1 MQYEVAYS
9 CVYMYVYHKHYTYV
23 YKHYIE
29 YKVYKEVFE
38 NHKGRSDMFF
48 VTM

>member
-1 MQYEVAYS
+1 
-9 CVYMYVYHKHYTYV
+9 MYVYHKLYTLYV

-38 NHKGRSDMFF
+38 NH
-48 VTM
+48 

>member
-9 CVYMYVYHKHYTYV
+9 CVYMYVYH
-23 YKHYIE
+23 KHYIE